1 MINQAVE
8 VRAKRILGRLG
19 GYESVDDSA
28 RQPVAGV
35 RLGKWIG
42 RYSNPGG
49 MDIVDVF
56 EDGLAWDGDLTRSVR
71 YDQISAVNVSD
82 GIDSRAVILTKAD
95 GEAVRVTIA
104 GGEGRI
110 RDSME
115 FYRFVSRVIGWDI
128 RNDSSRKQVVAMRP

>member
-1 MINQAVE
+1 
-8 VRAKRILGRLG
+8 
-19 GYESVDDSA
+19 
-28 RQPVAGV
+28 
-35 RLGKWIG
+35 
-42 RYSNPGG
+42 

-56 EDGLAWDGDLTRSVR
+56 EDGLAWNGGVTGSVR

-82 GIDSRAVILTKAD
+82 GIDSRAVILTKSD

-128 RNDSSRKQVVAMRP
+128 RNDSGRQQVVAMRP